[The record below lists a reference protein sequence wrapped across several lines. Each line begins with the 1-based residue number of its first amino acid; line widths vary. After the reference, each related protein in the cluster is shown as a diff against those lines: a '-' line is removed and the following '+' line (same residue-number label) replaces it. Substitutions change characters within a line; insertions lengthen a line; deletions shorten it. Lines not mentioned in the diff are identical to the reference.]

1 MQKGCTAMTARNKI
15 RIFVYDTS
23 NEFRLNTTLDLE
35 HRGYEVTGNS
45 GDASDTI
52 TRILHNPPDLL
63 ILNIWFSSGD
73 ELNIIRE
80 LAKKLDSRM
89 PKTIL
94 ITGVD
99 NRRLIDRAY
108 DDGIST
114 CLLRP
119 YSLDNLCERINRT
132 VYIEKGEDF
141 NLESHVT
148 KIIHQIGVPAHIKG
162 YQYLRTAIIMV
173 ANNNQI
179 INEVTKTLYPTIAR
193 EYSTTSSRVE
203 RAIRHAIEVAWDRGD
218 VEVLDSFFGYTIH
231 KNKGKPTNSEF
242 IAMIADNLRLK
253 MQFRTLA

>member
-1 MQKGCTAMTARNKI
+1 MNAKNKI
-15 RIFVYDTS
+15 RIFVYDS
-23 NEFRLNTTLDLE
+23 SGEFRLNTVLDLQR
-35 HRGYEVTGNS
+35 RGYEICGDS
-45 GDASDTI
+45 GDPAETI
-52 TRILHNPPDLL
+52 SRICHNPPDIL
-63 ILNIWFSSGD
+63 ILNIWFGSGD
-73 ELNIIRE
+73 ELSINTDLFKR
-80 LAKKLDSRM
+80 LGDSM

-94 ITGVD
+94 ITGAE

-108 DDGIST
+108 DQGIST

-119 YSLDNLCERINRT
+119 YSIDTLCQRINRT

-162 YQYLRTAIIMV
+162 YQYLRTAIMMV
-173 ANNNQI
+173 ANDNQI
-179 INEVTKTLYPTIAR
+179 INQVTKILYPSIAR
-193 EYSTTSSRVE
+193 EYNTTSSRVE

-218 VEVLDSFFGYTIH
+218 VDVLDSFFGYTIH

-253 MQFRTLA
+253 RQFRVADGKIS

>member
-1 MQKGCTAMTARNKI
+1 MTAKNKI
-15 RIFVYDTS
+15 RLFIYDTS

-35 HRGYEVTGNS
+35 RRGYEVIGNS
-45 GDASDTI
+45 GDPTDTI
-52 TRILHNPPDLL
+52 SRICHNPPDLL
-63 ILNIWFSSGD
+63 ILNIWFAAGN
-73 ELNIIRE
+73 ELSIITD
-80 LAKKLDSRM
+80 LAKRLDHRM

-108 DDGIST
+108 DEGIST

-119 YSLDNLCERINRT
+119 YSIDTLCERINRT

-162 YQYLRTAIIMV
+162 YQYLRTAIMMV

-193 EYSTTSSRVE
+193 EYDTTSSRVE

-218 VEVLDSFFGYTIH
+218 VEVLDSFFGYTVH

-253 MQFRTLA
+253 MQFRVTGGKIS

>member
-1 MQKGCTAMTARNKI
+1 MTAKNKI
-15 RIFVYDTS
+15 RLFIYDTS

-35 HRGYEVTGNS
+35 RRGYEVTGNS
-45 GDASDTI
+45 GDAGDTI
-52 TRILHNPPDLL
+52 TRVCHNPPDLL
-63 ILNIWFSSGD
+63 ILNIWFTAGN
-73 ELNIIRE
+73 ELSIITE
-80 LAKKLDSRM
+80 LAKRLDCRM

-108 DDGIST
+108 DEGIST

-119 YSLDNLCERINRT
+119 YSIDTLCERINRT

-162 YQYLRTAIIMV
+162 YQYLRTAIMMV

-193 EYSTTSSRVE
+193 EYDTTSSRVE

-218 VEVLDSFFGYTIH
+218 VEVLDSFFGYTVH

-253 MQFRTLA
+253 MQFRVTDGKIS

>member
-1 MQKGCTAMTARNKI
+1 MNIRNKI
-15 RIFVYDTS
+15 KIFIYDTS
-23 NEFRLNTTLDLE
+23 SEFRLNTALDLK
-35 HRGYEVTGNS
+35 HRGYDVAGDS
-45 GDASDTI
+45 GDPAETI

-63 ILNIWFSSGD
+63 LLNVWFNSTD
-73 ELNIIRE
+73 ELNIIKE
-80 LAKKLDSRM
+80 LARKLGDKA

-114 CLLRP
+114 CILRP
-119 YSLDNLCERINRT
+119 YSIDSLCERINRT
-132 VYIEKGEDF
+132 VNIEKGEDF

-179 INEVTKTLYPTIAR
+179 INEVTKTLYPSIAR
-193 EYSTTSSRVE
+193 EYETTSSRVE

-218 VEVLDSFFGYTIH
+218 VEILDSFFGYTIH

-242 IAMIADNLRLK
+242 IAMIADSLRLK
-253 MQFRTLA
+253 MQYKTLA

>member
-1 MQKGCTAMTARNKI
+1 MTLKNKI
-15 RIFVYDTS
+15 KIFIYDTS
-23 NEFRLNTTLDLE
+23 SEFRLNTALDLE

-45 GDASDTI
+45 GDAADTI
-52 TRILHNPPDLL
+52 TRVFHNPPDLL
-63 ILNIWFSSGD
+63 LLNVWFASGD

-80 LAKKLDSRM
+80 LCKKLGSRM

-99 NRRLIDRAY
+99 NRKLIDRAY

-132 VYIEKGEDF
+132 VNIEKGEDF

-173 ANNNQI
+173 TNNNQI

-193 EYSTTSSRVE
+193 EYDTTSSRVE

-231 KNKGKPTNSEF
+231 RNKGKPTNSEF

-253 MQFRTLA
+253 MQFLSPA